1 MSYYREIEFKQ
12 WQSTIQPRSSKRTI
26 AYYLKLL
33 NIKKSMTYDIGN
45 SKNILLCNFRYMYA
59 KLMLLYICI
68 SVHKH
73 SRQKLHIKINI
84 LSFLQG
90 SLKCKKKP
98 IIIIFALLWRYHL
111 YTELDTICTLIPIL
125 EMVYITTIR
134 TVQWF

>member
-12 WQSTIQPRSSKRTI
+12 RQSTIQPISSKRTI

-33 NIKKSMTYDIGN
+33 NIKKSMTYDVGN

-73 SRQKLHIKINI
+73 SKQKLHIKINI

-90 SLKCKKKP
+90 SLKCKKPHNNNTCFVMKISVLHRTGHP
-98 IIIIFALLWRYHL
+98 LHSNSN
-111 YTELDTICTLIPIL
+111 
-125 EMVYITTIR
+125 IR
-134 TVQWF
+134 NGIYNNY